1 MWGLG
6 VHVSAPLS
14 VCHITGSVCCS
25 LLIPHK
31 SFSWGIFR
39 DGCYV
44 SGTCHVI
51 STRIGRGRNLGEVK
65 EVRRAPSPTFLSLC
79 FLIRWTCFL
88 ILPALHHFLFYIF
101 STFLPSVLPFVV
113 FFFLHPVLFEVNL
126 WTHTHTCTH
135 ASPVFQQREISYR
148 SEGWLGVVLFLGW
161 SNLVQGFS
169 LSDLLQHETPG

>member
-1 MWGLG
+1 M
-6 VHVSAPLS
+6 HVSAPLS

-51 STRIGRGRNLGEVK
+51 STRIGRGRNLGEGK

-79 FLIRWTCFL
+79 FLIHWSAVFEPFQLCTIFY
-88 ILPALHHFLFYIF
+88 FLFF
-101 STFLPSVLPFVV
+101 FPLFWHKCSAFVV
-113 FFFLHPVLFEVNL
+113 FPSLTPVLFEVNL
-126 WTHTHTCTH
+126 WTHTFAHMLVLC
-135 ASPVFQQREISYR
+135 FNK
-148 SEGWLGVVLFLGW
+148 EGLVADQKAGW
-161 SNLVQGFS
+161 VWSCF
-169 LSDLLQHETPG
+169 